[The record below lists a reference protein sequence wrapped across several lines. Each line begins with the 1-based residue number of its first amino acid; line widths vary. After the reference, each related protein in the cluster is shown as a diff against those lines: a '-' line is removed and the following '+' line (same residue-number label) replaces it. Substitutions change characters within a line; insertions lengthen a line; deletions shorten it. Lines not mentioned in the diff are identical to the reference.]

1 MFDSRRL
8 PKCTNVITASRKEWM
23 NKMGAYKELFI
34 QIQDN
39 SYNIGKSLIESS
51 EEADIDQIKQSLR
64 EAIKN
69 SALALA
75 FIAEIEN

>member
-1 MFDSRRL
+1 
-8 PKCTNVITASRKEWM
+8 
-23 NKMGAYKELFI
+23 MGAYKELFI

>member
-1 MFDSRRL
+1 
-8 PKCTNVITASRKEWM
+8 
-23 NKMGAYKELFI
+23 MGAYKELFI

-64 EAIKN
+64 DAISN

>member
-1 MFDSRRL
+1 
-8 PKCTNVITASRKEWM
+8 
-23 NKMGAYKELFI
+23 MGAYKELFI

-69 SALALA
+69 SAIALA

>member
-1 MFDSRRL
+1 
-8 PKCTNVITASRKEWM
+8 
-23 NKMGAYKELFI
+23 MGAYKELFT

-39 SYNIGKSLIESS
+39 CCNIGASLIGSA
-51 EEADIDQIKQSLR
+51 EEGDVELMKQSLR

>member
-1 MFDSRRL
+1 
-8 PKCTNVITASRKEWM
+8 
-23 NKMGAYKELFI
+23 MGAYKDLFI